1 MRKESR
7 STRTGVAAQSVAARS
22 RVRALMII
30 TIVAIATA
38 AVLLSS
44 SPNVRTVRAA
54 GEKTQQGALV
64 MATDSAVVSFDEVA
78 RLEALN
84 PTTPA
89 EPTKTNPPKPIPDDL
104 PMPAIAPKS
113 EAPPKPAAQEAQTEP
128 LVASPAPATTFQA
141 LTDNNTSLP
150 PDTHGAVGPNHVMT
164 VLNTQY
170 RIQSRSGQT
179 ISTVPDDSFW
189 ASLNNPSAFDP
200 KILYDP
206 FNSRWMLTAVSNSRS
221 AASSVLIGVSQTSDP
236 TGNWNLFRV
245 DADAADLVWA
255 DYPSLGFNKDWIV
268 VQVNMFTNS
277 SNAFSRTQVYAFRK
291 ASLYANV
298 FGATQFSD
306 STIGGTQTP
315 AITYDN
321 TLPTMYLVSR
331 WNSGAGALRLFTI
344 TGAVGSEVFT
354 STNVF
359 PTSPEGWG
367 NGASGDFAPQL
378 GTPARIATNDS
389 RIQNV
394 VYRNGSLWCAHTAFL
409 PFPGTVSRS
418 SVQWWQF
425 DAAGNIQ
432 QLGRIDDP
440 SGLNFFGFPTI
451 AVNKFNDVLVGY
463 SRFSSAQYAS
473 ANYAFRASTDAPNT
487 LRDDA
492 VLKAGEAS
500 YFKTFGGA
508 SNRWGDYSST
518 VVDPA
523 NDTDLWTIQQYASQ
537 PSGGFDR
544 WATWWGRIAP
554 SAPCATSV
562 SSVSKFFP
570 ETGGEDTVT
579 VTAGCSWQAV
589 SNATWI
595 MITSPDSGTGNG
607 TVSYLVRDN
616 TTGFP
621 RTGSMTI
628 AGITFT
634 VTQSGG
640 VAGCAPAISPLNAAF
655 SAAASP
661 TNSINITAA
670 PACAWQ
676 AVSNAPWITI
686 TSSCCGTGNGAVT
699 YSVAANPSPGGRRGT
714 ITVAGRVFTVKQKGA

>member
-1 MRKESR
+1 MKKVSR
-7 STRTGVAAQSVAARS
+7 SRCTGIRRTRSSA
-22 RVRALMII
+22 RALMLAA
-30 TIVAIATA
+30 IVAIASA
-38 AVLLSS
+38 VVLLST
-44 SPNVRTVRAA
+44 SPNVLSARAA
-54 GEKTQQGALV
+54 GEQAIQGALV
-64 MATDSAVVSFDEVA
+64 MATNTAVVSFDEVA

-84 PTTPA
+84 PSIPVA
-89 EPTKTNPPKPIPDDL
+89 PTKTNPPKPIPDDL
-104 PMPAIAPKS
+104 PMPEVAPKTD
-113 EAPPKPAAQEAQTEP
+113 APAKSASSGVQTEP
-128 LVASPAPATTFQA
+128 LGPSPAPATTFQA

-170 RIQSRSGQT
+170 RIQTRSGQT
-179 ISTVPDDSFW
+179 ISTVSDDTFW

-206 FNSRWMLTAVSNSRS
+206 YNSRWMITAVSNSRS
-221 AASSVLIGVSQTSDP
+221 AASSVLVGVSQTSDP

-255 DYPSLGFNKDWIV
+255 DYPSLGFNKNWIV

-277 SNAFSRTQVYAFRK
+277 ANGFSRTQIYAFNK
-291 ASLYANV
+291 TGLYSNA

-306 STIGGTQTP
+306 STIGGTQAP

-321 TLPTMYLVSR
+321 TLSTMYLVSR

-344 TGAVGSEVFT
+344 TGSVGSEVFT

-359 PTSPEGWG
+359 PTSPEGWA
-367 NGASGDFAPQL
+367 NGVSGDFAPQL

-389 RIQNV
+389 RIQNL

-409 PFPGTVSRS
+409 PFPGTVLRS

-432 QLGRIDDP
+432 QRGRIDDP
-440 SGLNFFGFPTI
+440 SGLNFFAFPTI
-451 AVNKFNDVLVGY
+451 AVNLFNDVLVGY
-463 SRFSSAQYAS
+463 SRFSATQYAS
-473 ANYAFRASTDAPNT
+473 ANYSFRAASDAPNT

-518 VVDPA
+518 VVDPV
-523 NDTDLWTIQQYASQ
+523 NDTDLWTIQQYATQ

-554 SAPCATSV
+554 AAPCATST

-570 ETGGEDTVT
+570 ETGGEDTVA
-579 VTAGCSWQAV
+579 VFAGCSWQAV

-595 MITSPDSGTGNG
+595 TITSPDSGTGNG

-616 TTGFP
+616 LTGAP
-621 RTGSMTI
+621 RTGTMTI

-634 VTQSGG
+634 VTQAGG
-640 VAGCAPAISPLNAAF
+640 VAGCAPVVSPLSAAF
-655 SAAASP
+655 SAAGST
-661 TNSINITAA
+661 TNSINVSASSN
-670 PACAWQ
+670 CAWQ
-676 AVSNAPWITI
+676 AVSDVSWITI
-686 TSSCCGTGNGAVT
+686 TSNCCGMGNGNVT
-699 YSVAANPSPGGRRGT
+699 YSVAANTSGGGRKGT
-714 ITVAGRVFTVKQKGA
+714 IRVAGRIFSVKQKGT

>member
-1 MRKESR
+1 MMA
-7 STRTGVAAQSVAARS
+7 V
-22 RVRALMII
+22 
-30 TIVAIATA
+30 VAIASTFA
-38 AVLLSS
+38 LLST
-44 SPNVRTVRAA
+44 SPNVLSARAA
-54 GEKTQQGALV
+54 GEQTIQGSLV
-64 MATDSAVVSFDEVA
+64 MATDTAVVSFDEVA

-84 PTTPA
+84 PLTPT
-89 EPTKTNPPKPIPDDL
+89 EPARTNPPKPIPDDL
-104 PMPAIAPKS
+104 PMPAVAPKTD
-113 EAPPKPAAQEAQTEP
+113 APTKSATSGVQTEP
-128 LVASPAPATTFQA
+128 LGPSPAPATTFQA

-170 RIQSRSGQT
+170 RIQTRSGQT
-179 ISTVPDDSFW
+179 ISTVGDDSFW
-189 ASLNNPSAFDP
+189 ASLSNPSAFDP
-200 KILYDP
+200 KVLYDP
-206 FNSRWMLTAVSNSRS
+206 YNSRWMLTAVSNSRS
-221 AASSVLIGVSQTSDP
+221 AASSVLIGVSQTNDP

-277 SNAFSRTQVYAFRK
+277 ANGFSRTQVYAFNK
-291 ASLYANV
+291 AGLYSNA

-306 STIGGTQTP
+306 STIGGTQAP

-321 TLPTMYLVSR
+321 TLSTMYLVSR
-331 WNSGAGALRLFTI
+331 WNSGSGALRLFTI
-344 TGAVGSEVFT
+344 TGPVGSEVFT

-409 PFPGTVSRS
+409 PFPGTVLRS

-432 QLGRIDDP
+432 QRGRIDDTT
-440 SGLNFFGFPTI
+440 GGNFFAFPTI

-463 SRFSSAQYAS
+463 SRFSATQYAS
-473 ANYAFRASTDAPNT
+473 ANYSFRAASDAPNT

-492 VLKAGEAS
+492 MLKAGEAS
-500 YFKTFGGA
+500 YFKTFGGT

-518 VVDPA
+518 VVDPV
-523 NDTDLWTIQQYASQ
+523 NDTDLWTIQQYATQ

-544 WATWWGRIAP
+544 WATWWGHIAP
-554 SAPCATSV
+554 AAPCATST

-570 ETGGEDTVT
+570 ATGGEDTVT

-589 SNATWI
+589 SNASWI
-595 MITSPDSGTGNG
+595 TITSPDSGTGNG

-616 TTGFP
+616 LTGAP

-634 VTQSGG
+634 VTQAGG
-640 VAGCAPAISPLNAAF
+640 STVCAPVVSPLNAAF
-655 SAAASP
+655 SAAGSAA
-661 TNSINITAA
+661 NSINITASSN
-670 PACAWQ
+670 CAWQ
-676 AVSNAPWITI
+676 AVSDVSWITI
-686 TSSCCGTGNGAVT
+686 TSNCCGMGNGSVT
-699 YSVAANPSPGGRRGT
+699 YSVAANASGGGRRGT
-714 ITVAGRVFTVKQKGA
+714 ITVAGRVFSVKQK

>member
-1 MRKESR
+1 MKKESR
-7 STRTGVAAQSVAARS
+7 SSRTGIPALSGGARS
-22 RVRALMII
+22 SARALMMIAVVTI
-30 TIVAIATA
+30 TSAV
-38 AVLLSS
+38 VLLSI
-44 SPNVRTVRAA
+44 SPNVRSARAA
-54 GEKTQQGALV
+54 GEQAIQGTLV
-64 MATDSAVVSFDEVA
+64 MASNSAVVSFDEAA

-84 PTTPA
+84 PSIPA
-89 EPTKTNPPKPIPDDL
+89 APTKTNPPKPIPDDL
-104 PMPAIAPKS
+104 PMPAIAPKTD
-113 EAPPKPAAQEAQTEP
+113 APTKSAASGVQTEP
-128 LVASPAPATTFQA
+128 LGPSPTPATTFQA

-170 RIQSRSGQT
+170 RIQTRSGQT
-179 ISTVPDDSFW
+179 VSTVSDDTFW
-189 ASLNNPSAFDP
+189 ASLNSPSAFDP

-206 FNSRWMLTAVSNSRS
+206 YNSRWMMTAVSNARS
-221 AASSVLIGVSQTSDP
+221 SASSVLVGVSQTNDP

-277 SNAFSRTQVYAFRK
+277 ANGFSRTQIYAFNK
-291 ASLYANV
+291 AGLYSNA

-306 STIGGTQTP
+306 STIGGTQAP

-321 TLPTMYLVSR
+321 TLSTMYLVSR

-344 TGAVGSEVFT
+344 TGPVGSEVFT

-394 VYRNGSLWCAHTAFL
+394 VYRNGSLWCAHTVFL
-409 PFPGTVSRS
+409 PFPGTVLRS

-432 QLGRIDDP
+432 QRGRIDDP
-440 SGLNFFGFPTI
+440 AGLNFFAFPTI

-463 SRFSSAQYAS
+463 SRFSATQYAS
-473 ANYAFRASTDAPNT
+473 ANYSFRAASDVPNT

-492 VLKAGEAS
+492 MLKAGEAS
-500 YFKTFGGA
+500 YFKTFGGT

-523 NDTDLWTIQQYASQ
+523 NDTDLWTIQQYATQ

-554 SAPCATSV
+554 AAPCATST

-570 ETGGEDTVT
+570 ETGGEDTIA

-589 SNATWI
+589 SNASWI
-595 MITSPDSGTGNG
+595 TITSPDSGTGNG

-616 TTGFP
+616 LTGAP
-621 RTGSMTI
+621 RTGTMTI

-634 VTQSGG
+634 VTQAGG
-640 VAGCAPAISPLNAAF
+640 AAGCAPVVSPLNAAF
-655 SAAASP
+655 SAAAS
-661 TNSINITAA
+661 TNNSINVTVSSN
-670 PACAWQ
+670 CAWQ
-676 AVSNAPWITI
+676 AVSDVSWITI
-686 TSSCCGTGNGAVT
+686 TSNCCGMGNGSVT
-699 YSVAANPSPGGRRGT
+699 YSVAANTSGGGRRGT
-714 ITVAGRVFTVKQKGA
+714 ITVAGRVFTVKQKGT

>member
-1 MRKESR
+1 M
-7 STRTGVAAQSVAARS
+7 
-22 RVRALMII
+22 MIAVVTI
-30 TIVAIATA
+30 TSAV
-38 AVLLSS
+38 VLLSI
-44 SPNVRTVRAA
+44 SPNVRSARAA
-54 GEKTQQGALV
+54 GEQAIQGTLV
-64 MATDSAVVSFDEVA
+64 MASNSAVVSFDEAA

-84 PTTPA
+84 PSIPA
-89 EPTKTNPPKPIPDDL
+89 APTKTNPPKPIPDDL
-104 PMPAIAPKS
+104 PMPAIAPKTD
-113 EAPPKPAAQEAQTEP
+113 APTKSAASGVQTEP
-128 LVASPAPATTFQA
+128 LGPSPTPATTFQA
-141 LTDNNTSLP
+141 LSDNNTSLP

-170 RIQSRSGQT
+170 RIQTRSGQT
-179 ISTVPDDSFW
+179 VSTVSDDTFW
-189 ASLNNPSAFDP
+189 ASLNSPSAFDP

-206 FNSRWMLTAVSNSRS
+206 YNSRWMMTAVSNARS
-221 AASSVLIGVSQTSDP
+221 SASSVLVGVSQTNDP

-277 SNAFSRTQVYAFRK
+277 ANGFSRTQIYAFNK
-291 ASLYANV
+291 AGLYSNA

-306 STIGGTQTP
+306 STIGGTQAP

-321 TLPTMYLVSR
+321 TLSTMYLVSR

-344 TGAVGSEVFT
+344 TGPVGSEVFT

-394 VYRNGSLWCAHTAFL
+394 VYRNGSLWCAHTVFL
-409 PFPGTVSRS
+409 PFPGTVLRS

-432 QLGRIDDP
+432 QRGRIDDP
-440 SGLNFFGFPTI
+440 AGLNFFAFPTI

-463 SRFSSAQYAS
+463 SRFSATQYAS
-473 ANYAFRASTDAPNT
+473 ANYSFRAASDVPNT

-492 VLKAGEAS
+492 MLKAGEAS
-500 YFKTFGGA
+500 YFKTFGGT

-523 NDTDLWTIQQYASQ
+523 NDTDLWTIQQYATQ

-554 SAPCATSV
+554 AAPCATST

-570 ETGGEDTVT
+570 ETGGEDTIT

-589 SNATWI
+589 SNASWI
-595 MITSPDSGTGNG
+595 TITSPDSGTGNG

-616 TTGFP
+616 LTGAP
-621 RTGSMTI
+621 RTGTMTI

-634 VTQSGG
+634 VTQAGG
-640 VAGCAPAISPLNAAF
+640 AAGCAPVVSPMNAAF
-655 SAAASP
+655 SAAASA
-661 TNSINITAA
+661 TNIINVTVSSN
-670 PACAWQ
+670 CAWQ
-676 AVSNAPWITI
+676 AVSDVSWITI
-686 TSSCCGTGNGAVT
+686 TSNCCGMGNGSVT
-699 YSVAANPSPGGRRGT
+699 YSVAANTSGGGRRGT
-714 ITVAGRVFTVKQKGA
+714 ITVAGRVFTVKQKGT

>member
-1 MRKESR
+1 M
-7 STRTGVAAQSVAARS
+7 VA
-22 RVRALMII
+22 
-30 TIVAIATA
+30 IVAIASTV
-38 AVLLSS
+38 VLLLT
-44 SPNVRTVRAA
+44 SPNIRSARAA
-54 GEKTQQGALV
+54 GEQTIQGTLV
-64 MATDSAVVSFDEVA
+64 MATNSAVVSFEEAA

-84 PTTPA
+84 PSTPA
-89 EPTKTNPPKPIPDDL
+89 TPTKTNPPKPIPDDL
-104 PMPAIAPKS
+104 AMPAIAPKTD
-113 EAPPKPAAQEAQTEP
+113 APTKSATSGVQTEP
-128 LVASPAPATTFQA
+128 LGPSPAPATTFQA

-170 RIQSRSGQT
+170 RIQTRSGQT
-179 ISTVPDDSFW
+179 ISTVSDDTFW
-189 ASLNNPSAFDP
+189 ASLNSPSAFDP
-200 KILYDP
+200 KVLYDP
-206 FNSRWMLTAVSNSRS
+206 YNSRWMMTAVSNARS
-221 AASSVLIGVSQTSDP
+221 SASSVLVGVSQTNDP

-277 SNAFSRTQVYAFRK
+277 ANGFSRTQIYAFNK
-291 ASLYANV
+291 AGLYSNTFSAR
-298 FGATQFSD
+298 QFSD

-321 TLPTMYLVSR
+321 TLSTMYLVSR
-331 WNSGAGALRLFTI
+331 WNSGAGALRIFTI
-344 TGAVGSEVFT
+344 TGPVGSEVFT

-359 PTSPEGWG
+359 PTSPEGWATG
-367 NGASGDFAPQL
+367 VSGDFAPQL

-394 VYRNGSLWCAHTAFL
+394 VYRNGSLWCAHTVFL
-409 PFPGTVSRS
+409 PFPGTVLRS

-432 QLGRIDDP
+432 QRARIDDP
-440 SGLNFFGFPTI
+440 TGLNFFAFPTI
-451 AVNKFNDVLVGY
+451 AVNKFNDALVGY
-463 SRFSSAQYAS
+463 SRFSASQYAS
-473 ANYAFRASTDAPNT
+473 ANYSFRAASDAPNT

-492 VLKAGEAS
+492 MLKAGEAS

-523 NDTDLWTIQQYASQ
+523 NDTDLWTIQQYANQ

-554 SAPCATSV
+554 AAPCATST

-570 ETGGEDTVT
+570 ETGGEDTIT

-595 MITSPDSGTGNG
+595 TITSPDSGTGNG
-607 TVSYLVRDN
+607 IISYLVRDN
-616 TTGFP
+616 LTGAP
-621 RTGSMTI
+621 RTGTMTI

-634 VTQSGG
+634 VTQAGG
-640 VAGCAPAISPLNAAF
+640 AAGCAPVVSPLNAAF
-655 SAAASP
+655 SAAAST
-661 TNSINITAA
+661 TNSINITVSSN
-670 PACAWQ
+670 CAWQ
-676 AVSNAPWITI
+676 AVSDVNWITI
-686 TSSCCGTGNGAVT
+686 TSNCCGMGNGSVT
-699 YSVAANPSPGGRRGT
+699 YSVAANTSGGGRRGT
-714 ITVAGRVFTVKQKGA
+714 ITVAGRVFTVKQKGT